1 MTGLGRRMWRES
13 RAGAT
18 GFRVPGSRFRVPST
32 GLRALPAELGARPG
46 ESVQPTRSRLAPGL
60 GNPVFLLPPLP
71 LSLLSASNPFS
82 TQLQSTF
89 PTQKRPAAALLGD
102 AKGLEGGPGVGGAG
116 SLTGA
121 GGSGPEALVS
131 PWQRLEGKPSL
142 QLSLL
147 CGQAESPGFPP
158 TAVLHWDSGPTP
170 ACWGGGVSGGVPERQ
185 TSTSS
190 LR

>member
-1 MTGLGRRMWRES
+1 MAGLGRRMWKES
-13 RAGAT
+13 RAGAA
-18 GFRVPGSRFRVPST
+18 GFWVPGSRFRVPGA
-32 GLRALPAELGARPG
+32 GLQALPTELGARPS
-46 ESVQPTRSRLAPGL
+46 ESVSPRGAGWHQGWGILSFFYLPCPYRVQSVLHPAAVNFLA
-60 GNPVFLLPPLP
+60 
-71 LSLLSASNPFS
+71 
-82 TQLQSTF
+82 
-89 PTQKRPAAALLGD
+89 QKRPAAALLGD

-147 CGQAESPGFPP
+147 CGQAESLGFGP

-170 ACWGGGVSGGVPERQ
+170 ACWGGGVSRGVPERQ
-185 TSTSS
+185 PSTST
-190 LR
+190 LQ